1 MYVTKAMSLFS
12 IRNNMKITLIIFRC
26 FFMGVRLSKTKV
38 STHFTILK
46 GTQIRIVDD
55 FKIMNIARVVTDG
68 KFVLKSKIINNRI
81 LLYTASQTSSKINFE
96 GINQQIS
103 GTNAFVTNGILF
115 QNNSTALSGTLQID
129 NNATFTKGIVHNR
142 DFISPIG
149 GVHFHLNDTLRVTPV
164 FLLKN
169 TSTSPL
175 TIALS
180 LNLMIEL
187 QQGFPIDKKPPL

>member
-149 GVHFHLNDTLRVTPV
+149 GVHFHLNDTLRVTP
-164 FLLKN
+164 
-169 TSTSPL
+169 
-175 TIALS
+175 
-180 LNLMIEL
+180 
-187 QQGFPIDKKPPL
+187 